1 MKMKNAGND
10 GHALLHAGEWLCA
23 HWQDL
28 TGVLAVSTFILLIL
42 FVLPENLLLFGIWVC
57 LPVYL
62 LHQFE
67 EYVYPGGLLPML
79 NRTVSSHTG
88 LPDGSEP
95 MSTAVACCI
104 NIGIIWVLFPFSA
117 GLATLA
123 GPAWGLWIPYFTAVN
138 GVSHL
143 ARALTTRA
151 YNPGLVV
158 SVCLNI
164 PVGLAVVSTAIAAG
178 ITSPAVHLASFLVA
192 GALMAVVIATA
203 IGGAGRIRHELAEE
217 SSENDG

>member
-1 MKMKNAGND
+1 MKREHAGSD
-10 GHALLHAGEWLCA
+10 GHALLQAGEWLCA
-23 HWQDL
+23 HWPDL
-28 TGVLAVSTFILLIL
+28 TGVLAVSTFTLLLL
-42 FVLPENLLLFGIWVC
+42 FVLPQNLLLFGIWVC
-57 LPVYL
+57 LPVYF

-67 EYVYPGGLLPML
+67 EYVYPGGFLPMP
-79 NRTVSSHTG
+79 NRTVSSHAG

-95 MSTAVACCI
+95 MSPAVACCI
-104 NIGIIWVLFPFSA
+104 NVGIIWVLFPISA
-117 GLATLA
+117 GVATLA

-164 PVGLAVVSTAIAAG
+164 PVGLAVVSAAIAAG
-178 ITSPAVHLASFLVA
+178 ITSLAVHLASFMIA
-192 GALMAVVIATA
+192 AALMAVVMAAA
-203 IGGAGRIRHELAEE
+203 IRGAGRIRHELAEE
-217 SSENDG
+217 SSGDGC